1 MRREA
6 EGRSTE
12 ERREGGD
19 RGGLSR
25 RWSCCASCDARL
37 AEDLPGM
44 DRAGGGRWLRWKE
57 IRATLINIEIP
68 LMPKHGAPRG
78 PDPWST
84 GKGHIAQ

>member
-6 EGRSTE
+6 EAL
-12 ERREGGD
+12 RRDAKVVTGADFLGA
-19 RGGLSR
+19 GAAVPHVTPGLQR
-25 RWSCCASCDARL
+25 I
-37 AEDLPGM
+37 EPGM

-78 PDPWST
+78 SDPWST